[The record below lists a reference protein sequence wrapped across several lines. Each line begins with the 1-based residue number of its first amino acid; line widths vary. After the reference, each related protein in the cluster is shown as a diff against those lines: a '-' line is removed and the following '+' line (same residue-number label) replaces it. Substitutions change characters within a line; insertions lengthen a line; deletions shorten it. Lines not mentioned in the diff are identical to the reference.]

1 VLAEYFVPAALGL
14 MMAALG
20 MSLTVTDFRKLALQP
35 RAVIT
40 GVFCQVVLL
49 PLLGLGLIKLLQ
61 VPNLAAMNVM
71 ILVCCAG
78 GVVSALFT
86 RLANGDVALSVS
98 MTIITLITA
107 VVTIPIIINTS
118 LASFLSQD
126 SVQLSLFSTSIG
138 LIAFTVLPVSMGMI
152 CRANYP
158 GLTLKFEPYIAK
170 AGTFLLLATIVTT
183 LVLDFSKLYDA
194 AKDLFVILFC
204 LNLTAMA
211 VGYSM
216 AKFLRLSITHR
227 KTLTIEVGIQNSATG
242 VFIATTLLNNIDLAV
257 GSYVYTAISFIN
269 LALLILIWRFST
281 PSRETL
287 SYEQQ

>member
-1 VLAEYFVPAALGL
+1 MLTEIFVPAALGL
-14 MMAALG
+14 MMVALG
-20 MSLTVTDFRKLALQP
+20 MSLTVNDFQKLALQP
-35 RAVIT
+35 KAVIT

-49 PLLGLGLIKLLQ
+49 PLLGLGLIRLLQ
-61 VPNLAAMNVM
+61 VPDLAAMNVM

-118 LASFLSQD
+118 LASFLNQD
-126 SVQLSLFSTSIG
+126 SAQLSLFGTSIR
-138 LIAFTVLPVSMGMI
+138 LIAFTVLPVSLGMV
-152 CRANYP
+152 CRTYYP
-158 GLTLKFEPYIAK
+158 DSTLKFEPYIAK
-170 AGTFLLLATIVTT
+170 VGTLLLLTAIVTT
-183 LVLDFSKLYDA
+183 LVLNFSKLFTA

-211 VGYSM
+211 VGYVM
-216 AKFLRLSITHR
+216 AKFFRLNNIHR

-242 VFIATTLLNNIDLAV
+242 VFIATNLLNNTDLAV

-269 LALLILIWRFST
+269 LAILILIWRFST

-287 SYEQQ
+287 AYEKQ